1 MKIFRILGVL
11 ALFTAGQAFAQA
23 SAQPPALNP
32 RPIVPR
38 DTSDPVRAR
47 TPRPP
52 GGGCKIQNNNTG
64 KTLAEGINNDALFH
78 LLSDQKRCPENALDF
93 RDLVLASGMKLMPT
107 MVANRGFHNP
117 LPQGSFSFF
126 EAVVGAYEGQT
137 LVPGDWFFGHF
148 TAASIDNT
156 ALTSV
161 LVPQQAAT
169 PDNLLLET
177 LVWDPKKQV
186 FNFYEIRG
194 NGEGGVWFYRGDSLD
209 IMADIQN
216 LHRNYDP
223 AQPIFMGPLDAGNA
237 TLPRLRCSGCH
248 MNGGPVMKEL
258 AKPHD
263 SWWTPERPLD
273 LGALRI
279 APELKSI
286 LANLHSADE
295 LETWIKAGDDKLLAS
310 DPYWKKRSGTSL
322 QEQFRPIFCEQE
334 VNLASD
340 LEPLEGPSKT
350 ILAPTG
356 FFVDQRLAPG
366 IDGVTIDKTLYVN
379 ALNLFGAQFFDYQ
392 SGNFQNSVQPVNQ
405 IDADHA
411 FETPVKAHSDLLLA
425 QRMIRSGLI
434 DEKFVFDVIS
444 IDMTRPMFSDT
455 RCSLL
460 QLVPGGMPTADWK
473 TKFMQALA
481 NATQAGAKD
490 LLANMRDASRTP
502 AWHQAQAKAMLA
514 KVQTNAKMQQ
524 AVNGY
529 VRLLAGRRIA
539 VYQDQISQ
547 HPQGQ
552 IFEPGFR
559 LIFPTMTLFQ
569 KNQQQIAYGGVPDQ
583 YWLNPATGIVEL
595 AK

>member
-1 MKIFRILGVL
+1 MKKRLIHL
-11 ALFTAGQAFAQA
+11 ALAALAAGTLLAQQP
-23 SAQPPALNP
+23 AQPPALDP

-38 DTSDPVRAR
+38 DVSDPVRVR
-47 TPRPP
+47 SRRPP
-52 GGGCKIQNNNTG
+52 GGCTIENNNTG
-64 KTLAEGINNDALFH
+64 NVLAAGVNNDALFN
-78 LLSDQKRCPENALDF
+78 LLSDQKRCPQNALDF
-93 RDLVLASGMKLMPT
+93 RDLVLANGMTLRPT

-126 EAVVGAYEGQT
+126 EAVVGAYEGQK
-137 LVPGDWFFGHF
+137 LEPGDWFFGHF

-156 ALTSV
+156 ALTSI
-161 LVPQQAAT
+161 LAPQQAAT

-209 IMADIQN
+209 IIADIQN

-223 AQPIFMGPLDAGNA
+223 SQPIFMGPLDAGSA

-258 AKPHD
+258 AAPHD
-263 SWWTPERPLD
+263 SWWTNDRPLD

-279 APELKSI
+279 APEFKSI
-286 LANLHSADE
+286 LASLHSADE
-295 LETWIKAGDDKLLAS
+295 LEKWIKAGDDKLLAS
-310 DPYWKKRSGTSL
+310 EPYWKKRSAVSL
-322 QEQFRPIFCEQE
+322 QEQLRPIFCEQE

-340 LEPLEGPSKT
+340 LQPLEGPATT

-356 FFVDQRLAPG
+356 FFVDPRLAPDV
-366 IDGVTIDKTLYVN
+366 DGVSIDKTLYTD
-379 ALNLFGAQFFDYQ
+379 ALTLFGAQFVDYQ
-392 SGNFQNSVQPVNQ
+392 SGSFQNSVQPINQ

-411 FETPVKAHSDLLLA
+411 FETPVKAHSDILLA
-425 QRMIRSGLI
+425 DRMIKSGLV
-434 DEKFVFDVIS
+434 DQKFVFDVIS
-444 IDMTRPMFSDT
+444 VDMTRPMFSPK
-455 RCSLL
+455 RCGML
-460 QLVPGGMPTADWK
+460 QLVPGGLPAADWR
-473 TKFMQALA
+473 TKLMQSLA
-481 NATQAGAKD
+481 NSTQAGAAE
-490 LLANMRDASRTP
+490 LLANMRDAARTP
-502 AWHQAQAKAMLA
+502 AWHQARAKKLLQMVQA
-514 KVQTNAKMQQ
+514 NAKQQ
-524 AVNGY
+524 QVVNGY

-583 YWLNPATGIVEL
+583 YWLNPATGTVEL
-595 AK
+595 TK